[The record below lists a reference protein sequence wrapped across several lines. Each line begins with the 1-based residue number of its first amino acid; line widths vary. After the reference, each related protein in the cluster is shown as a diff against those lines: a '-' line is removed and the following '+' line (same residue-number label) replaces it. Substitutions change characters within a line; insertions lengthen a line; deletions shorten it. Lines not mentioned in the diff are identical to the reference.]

1 MIVSRVMTRNPIFVH
16 PDLSVAEVRSLMDR
30 EKIGRVPVLDKNNVL
45 VGIVAKRDLLKAG
58 PSQATSLDMYEISS
72 LLSKLRVEKIMER
85 NVVVVDEN
93 EVVEEAARIMVDRNI
108 SCLPVMRN
116 LPGGDKLLVGIV
128 TTKDLFQVFI
138 NAFGAR
144 HPGIRITLSMTE
156 KVGQLAKFAG
166 TIAEWGGNFVAF
178 VTSEADDLSRFR
190 GTCKITGISREM
202 VEAAA
207 KTIPGTE
214 IEDIRE

>member
-1 MIVSRVMTRNPIFVH
+1 MTRNPIFVH
-16 PDLSVAEVRSLMDR
+16 PDLSVAEARSLMDR
-30 EKIGRVPVLDKNNVL
+30 EKIGRLPVLDKNNVL
-45 VGIVAKRDLLKAG
+45 VGIVTKRDLLKAG

-72 LLSKLRVEKIMER
+72 LLSKLKVEKIMER

-108 SCLPVMRN
+108 SCLPVMRT

-190 GTCKITGISREM
+190 GTYKITGISREM